1 MPAAD
6 LDLAQNS
13 AALNFGGAPTGPLAG
28 VRIVDLST
36 VVMGPF
42 ATQLLGDLGA
52 DVIRIEP
59 PYDNA
64 RYSPGDIGRTS
75 GMAPLF
81 LNVNRNKRSIA
92 LNLKSDD
99 DRATLEELLE
109 TADVFVTNMR
119 LQALTRLGLD
129 YEQIHERFP
138 TLIYAHAQGFHSA
151 SSRGARPAYDEVI
164 QAVSGLVNLQERAHG
179 TLQYL
184 PTFVGDKV
192 ASLYLAIGVVA
203 ALYHRRATGTG
214 QRIELPM
221 ADALISWTA
230 VEHLAGTTYRPATAP
245 AGNPLSLIGEH
256 AAMRTK
262 DGAIA
267 AVAYTY
273 HDIKRLLIGAGCDDL
288 AADPR
293 WDSTEIDTAT
303 FVAGLRAVF
312 EHSATKTTAEWEAY
326 LQANDIPY
334 GVVVDIAELPDDPY
348 VQERGLIVEA
358 EHPTEGRI
366 RMIANPLRFS
376 ETPVDIR
383 RHAERPGQSTDEVLA
398 GLRRAAAAHSN

>member
-1 MPAAD
+1 MKGSTLP
-6 LDLAQNS
+6 S
-13 AALNFGGAPTGPLAG
+13 AELNIDGAPTGPLAG

-42 ATQLLGDLGA
+42 ATQILGDLGA

-64 RYSPGDIGRTS
+64 RHSPGDIGRTV

-92 LNLKSDD
+92 LNLKNEDD
-99 DRATLEELLE
+99 LAVLEELLD

-119 LQALTRLGLD
+119 LQALERLGLGYD
-129 YEQIHERFP
+129 AIGERFP
-138 TLIYAHAQGFHSA
+138 TLIYAHAQGFA
-151 SSRGARPAYDEVI
+151 PGSSRGARPAYDEVI
-164 QAVSGLVNLQERAHG
+164 QAVSGLVNLQERANG
-179 TLQYL
+179 SLQYL
-184 PTFVGDKV
+184 PTFIGDKV
-192 ASLYLAIGVVA
+192 ASMYLALGVVS
-203 ALYHRRATGTG
+203 ALYHRRVTGAG
-214 QRIELPM
+214 QRVELPM

-230 VEHLAGTTYRPATAP
+230 VEHLAGDTYVPATAP
-245 AGNPLSLIGEH
+245 AGNPLSLVGEH
-256 AAMRTK
+256 AAMRTA

-273 HDIKRLLIGAGCDDL
+273 QDIRRLLIGAGQDEI
-288 AADPR
+288 AAESR
-293 WDSTEIDTAT
+293 WDSPQVDVAT
-303 FVAGLRAVF
+303 FLEGLRAVF
-312 EHSATKTTAEWEAY
+312 AHSAEKTTAEWETY

-334 GVVVDIAELPDDPY
+334 GVVVDVAELADDPY
-348 VQERGLIVEA
+348 VQEVGLVVET

-366 RMIANPLRFS
+366 RMVANPLRFS

-383 RHAERPGQSTDEVLA
+383 RYAERPGHSTEEVLSQ
-398 GLRRAAAAHSN
+398 LRRQAAAGAN

>member
-1 MPAAD
+1 M
-6 LDLAQNS
+6 
-13 AALNFGGAPTGPLAG
+13 LNIGGTPRGPLSG

-42 ATQLLGDLGA
+42 ATQILGDLGA

-92 LNLKSDD
+92 LNLKDEGD
-99 DRATLEELLE
+99 LAALFELLE
-109 TADVFVTNMR
+109 NSDVFVTNMR
-119 LQALTRLGLD
+119 LRALDRLGLGYD
-129 YEQIHERFP
+129 QIRDRFP
-138 TLIYAHAQGFHSA
+138 ALVYAHAQGFDPA
-151 SSRGARPAYDEVI
+151 SSQSDRPAYDEVI
-164 QAVSGLVNLQERAHG
+164 QAVSGLVNLQERATG
-179 TLQYL
+179 TLQFL

-203 ALYHRRATGTG
+203 ALYHRSATGIG
-214 QRIELPM
+214 QRVEVPM

-230 VEHLAGTTYRPATAP
+230 VEHLAGDTYAPATAP
-245 AGNPLSLIGEH
+245 AGNPLSLVREH

-273 HDIKRLLIGAGCDDL
+273 QDIKRLLIGAGQDEL
-288 AADPR
+288 AAEPH
-293 WDSTEIDTAT
+293 WDSDELDVET
-303 FVAGLRAVF
+303 FLAGLRAVLA
-312 EHSATKTTAEWEAY
+312 HSAEKTTAEWESY
-326 LQANDIPY
+326 LRANDMPY
-334 GVVVDIAELPDDPY
+334 GVVVDVAKLADDPY
-348 VQERGLIVEA
+348 VQEMGLVIET
-358 EHPTEGRI
+358 EHPTEGVI
-366 RMIANPLRFS
+366 KMIANPLHFS

-383 RHAERPGQSTDEVLA
+383 RHAERPGHSTEEVLSL
-398 GLRRAAAAHSN
+398 LR